1 VSESVTVESL
11 GLTLQYNIWPSLGNR
26 QVNASIEVMFGAN
39 AGLTSGTMAL
49 II

>member
-1 VSESVTVESL
+1 MEGDTFKKGQQVTVTVTSIET
-11 GLTLQYNIWPSLGNR
+11 GG
-26 QVNASIEVMFGAN
+26 IEVMFGAN